1 MPAGAKPG
9 MVRPMSAHTVIL
21 CADDYGLSPGV
32 GEAIR
37 DLIERGRLTA
47 TSCMTVCRFWPEEAQ
62 ALKPLADRAD
72 VGLHLTLTDQ
82 APLGAMPKLA
92 PEGRLPPLGVL
103 MRKAYAGGLD
113 AHEIGAEVDR
123 QVAAFTEAFG
133 APPAY
138 IDGHQHIHQLPVV
151 REAVLAALARL
162 PGAYLRLCRE
172 PRRAIVR
179 RGVAVAKT
187 LLIAELGGA
196 LAAQALA
203 AGIPA
208 NGSFRGVY
216 DFSGAVPFGELMA
229 RFLDRP
235 ARRTLVMVHPGIPD
249 EALRQADPLVDQR
262 AVEHDYLKGDAF
274 AALLAE
280 KGLRLGRFSEA

>member
-1 MPAGAKPG
+1 MAGCGLIGA
-9 MVRPMSAHTVIL
+9 MSHHPVIL

-32 GEAIR
+32 SAAIR

-47 TSCMTVCRFWPEEAQ
+47 TSCMTVCRFWPEEART
-62 ALKPLADRAD
+62 LKPLADRAD

-82 APLGAMPKLA
+82 APLGPMPKLA
-92 PEGRLPPLGVL
+92 PQGTLPPLGAL
-103 MRKAYAGGLD
+103 MRKAYAGALD
-113 AHEIGAEVDR
+113 AREIGAEVDR
-123 QVAAFTEAFG
+123 QVAAFVQAFG
-133 APPAY
+133 APPDY
-138 IDGHQHIHQLPVV
+138 IDGHQHVHQLPVV

-196 LAAQALA
+196 LAAQAAA
-203 AGIPA
+203 AGVPA
-208 NGSFRGVY
+208 NRSFRGVY
-216 DFSGAVPFGELMA
+216 DFSGTVPFGELMA
-229 RFLDRP
+229 RFLDPP
-235 ARRTLVMVHPGIPD
+235 AERALVMVHPGIPD
-249 EALRQADPLVDQR
+249 NALRAADPLVDQR
-262 AVEHDYLKGDAF
+262 AVEYEYLKGDAF

-280 KGLRLGRFSEA
+280 KGLRLGRFAEA